1 MDSPEDLPSERAA
14 APAASQ
20 APATQEQWEHNLARL
35 RSTNEDLQKRRAEA
49 EKDRDL
55 FRDLYS
61 KASMHASEVSK
72 ENNELAERAA
82 LAEAQARD
90 GLAMLKATYEGRV
103 RLLEQEVER
112 WKGQVHV
119 LTERDRRMDDEL
131 RRRAALEP
139 ELRAENLRLRERLN
153 SLEEGYR
160 RMEGTL
166 EGLSRQQV
174 GKSLG
179 ELPVEAASSGTKTS
193 ILSPIKVEL
202 S

>member
-1 MDSPEDLPSERAA
+1 METKEPI
-14 APAASQ
+14 AP
-20 APATQEQWEHNLARL
+20 TTTEQWEQMLAQL
-35 RSTNEDLQKRRAEA
+35 RAENEDLRRRRTDA

-61 KASMHASEVSK
+61 KASAHASEVTK

-90 GLAMLKATYEGRV
+90 GVSMIKATFEERV

-119 LTERDRRMDDEL
+119 LTERDGRMDDEI

-139 ELRAENLRLRERLN
+139 ELRAENARLKEQLDHLEEDYGRMERL
-153 SLEEGYR
+153 
-160 RMEGTL
+160 L
-166 EGLSRQQV
+166 EGM
-174 GKSLG
+174 
-179 ELPVEAASSGTKTS
+179 TKQ
-193 ILSPIKVEL
+193 
-202 S
+202 